1 MKDLTTREPANDPQ
15 DLERLLVARENAGD
29 VTGMTALFE
38 PDAVVDIGG
47 GTFLRGKEAIHEFL
61 QKIGQKAPRLEP
73 GDEWPSR
80 RANNVDRRYTAY
92 MDYQHEQ
99 HEQHSVHLVI
109 YHVIWCPKRRRKV
122 LVGPIRNRLEQ
133 IIREVAEEH
142 DWTVI
147 EVAIQPD
154 HVHLFIRANP
164 YTLPS
169 DIPRLIKGRSSH
181 DLRKEFPHLL
191 KLPSLW
197 TRSFFLSTAGNVS
210 QETIRKYIE
219 RQSKT

>member
-1 MKDLTTREPANDPQ
+1 
-15 DLERLLVARENAGD
+15 
-29 VTGMTALFE
+29 
-38 PDAVVDIGG
+38 
-47 GTFLRGKEAIHEFL
+47 
-61 QKIGQKAPRLEP
+61 
-73 GDEWPSR
+73 
-80 RANNVDRRYTAY
+80 

-99 HEQHSVHLVI
+99 QSVHLVM

-122 LVGPIRNRLEQ
+122 LVGPVRTRLEQ
-133 IIREVAEEH
+133 IICEVVAEH
-142 DWTVI
+142 DWPVI
-147 EVAIQPD
+147 ELAIQPD

-210 QETIRKYIE
+210 QETTNRYIE
-219 RQSKT
+219 RQSRV